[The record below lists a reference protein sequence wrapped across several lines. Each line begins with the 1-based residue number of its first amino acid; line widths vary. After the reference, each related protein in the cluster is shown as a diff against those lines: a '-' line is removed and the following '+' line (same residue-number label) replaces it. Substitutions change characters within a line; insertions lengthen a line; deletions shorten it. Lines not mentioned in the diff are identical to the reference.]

1 MAVQS
6 ISPENL
12 SKGLPPVIGLPQC
25 LAQRAA
31 YTKTVLGQVLVPDEL
46 PPYLLLG
53 RLDRSTFQ
61 SGEAG
66 WSARWIGDVP
76 ETFVEAKYDRAKRRL
91 TLHQVWRGIDGGYS
105 IATADDF
112 GHAI

>member
-1 MAVQS
+1 MAIQS
-6 ISPENL
+6 ISSENL
-12 SKGLPPVIGLPQC
+12 SKGLPPVIGLPRC
-25 LAQRAA
+25 LPQRAA
-31 YTKTVLGQVLVPDEL
+31 YTKTVLGEVLVPDEL

-76 ETFVEAKYDRAKRRL
+76 ETYVEAKYARAERRL
-91 TLHQVWRGIDGGYS
+91 TLRQVWRGIEGGTS
-105 IATADDF
+105 FTAGDD
-112 GHAI
+112 